1 MAGDPGAGP
10 VLVVD
15 FGAQYA
21 QLIARR
27 VREAHVY
34 SEIVPHTSTAADL
47 VARRPAGIILSGG
60 PKSVNDT
67 PAPVIDPAIYD
78 AGVPILGICYGAQL
92 LCLQLGGEVSRTGR
106 GEYGRTP
113 LTVTAPSPLFVD
125 WPSLSEVWMSHGDA
139 MTTVPDGFVA
149 TASSPDAPV
158 AALHDDRRAIF
169 GVQFHPEV
177 VHTERGRDLLEH
189 FLYDV
194 CGCPPAWTHTSI
206 IESQVEAVR
215 SKVGSSPVLCALSGG
230 VDSAVAAALVHKAV
244 GDQLT
249 CVYVDTGLM
258 RANESE
264 QVEETFRRQFRIDLV
279 HVKAAD
285 RFFDALAGVID
296 PEEKRKIIGGLFIRI
311 FEEVARDLVIERFDP
326 EGPVPEDDPAHDPAS
341 GYLVQGTLYPDV
353 IESGSDSAAIIKS
366 HHNVG
371 GLPDDLAF
379 DLVEPLRLLFKDEV
393 RAVGEELGLPPDI
406 VWRQP
411 FPGPGLAVRIVGEV
425 TPERAEILRAADAI
439 VVEEIRRAGLYRD
452 LWQSFAVLPAVRS
465 VGVMGDGRTYAY
477 RAGAPLVAHHQ
488 RGRGR
493 QPGGSGH
500 HLQATRDHRVGMTGG
515 GGGPGLLPDGEPA
528 YDDSLF
534 AEDAGDPGDIVA
546 ERAWRQE
553 ADAQAAS
560 ARAARAE
567 ELLHGLTGPQRAA
580 VVHRGGPLLIVA
592 GAGSGKTRVL
602 TRRIAHLIATG
613 DAAPWQ
619 ILAITFTNKAADEM
633 RHRVAELVGRR
644 AARMWVSTFHSAC
657 VRILRA
663 HGDRLGYKG
672 SFTIYDDADSRRL
685 IEIVCREL
693 EIDTKKLS
701 PRSIQGQISQAKSS
715 RLGPREYRAAAL
727 TIFDRRVADVFD
739 LYQQRMVEANAMDF
753 DDLLSNAVR
762 LFHENPDVLEHY
774 RTRFTHIL
782 IDEYQDTN
790 AVQNALAVQL
800 AGGHRNI
807 VVVGD
812 SDQSVYRFRG
822 ADITNILEFEQ
833 EFPDA
838 TAITLDQN
846 FRSTQTILDA
856 ANAVIVNNVS
866 RKPKTLW
873 TDLGE
878 GERIV
883 RYRAEDEHD
892 EGAWVAHEINR
903 LRGDQGLRWGDV
915 AVFYRTN
922 AQSRA
927 LEEAMVR
934 AEVPYRV
941 VGGTKFYDRRE
952 IKDVM
957 AYLRVLVNPD
967 DEVNWRRIV
976 NVPKRGVGDTSVARL
991 AGWSG
996 QEGVSFGEAVA
1007 RADEAGL
1014 PAKASAALRGLSG
1027 LLDDLR
1033 LHMAVP
1039 DVVDENGEAVAP
1051 GQDDLGDGSGPMAAE
1066 GVLLPGELV
1075 AAVVERS
1082 GYRSELLSEG
1092 TIEALGRVENV
1103 DELIGVADEYRTLAE
1118 FLEAASLVSDAD
1130 ELDGDGSTVSLMTMH
1145 IAKGLEFPAVFLV
1158 GMEDGVFPHLRSLGD
1173 PVELEEERRL
1183 CYVGIT
1189 RAERHLYLSHAW
1201 SRMLFGST
1209 SSNIPSRFLNEIPAE
1224 LLRDVGGDP
1233 VRPSFG
1239 NGRRYGAEDDDGGT
1253 PGRSVFG
1260 RGHPGGESGFDA
1272 TGRRRRPPPSS
1283 GAEQLALVPGDRVV
1297 HGKWGEGRVVEAS
1310 APGEEAEAVV
1320 VFDSVGRK
1328 KLLLRMAPLKLV

>member
-1 MAGDPGAGP
+1 MTD
-10 VLVVD
+10 V
-15 FGAQYA
+15 
-21 QLIARR
+21 
-27 VREAHVY
+27 
-34 SEIVPHTSTAADL
+34 AD
-47 VARRPAGIILSGG
+47 G
-60 PKSVNDT
+60 
-67 PAPVIDPAIYD
+67 
-78 AGVPILGICYGAQL
+78 
-92 LCLQLGGEVSRTGR
+92 
-106 GEYGRTP
+106 
-113 LTVTAPSPLFVD
+113 PSP
-125 WPSLSEVWMSHGDA
+125 
-139 MTTVPDGFVA
+139 
-149 TASSPDAPV
+149 
-158 AALHDDRRAIF
+158 
-169 GVQFHPEV
+169 
-177 VHTERGRDLLEH
+177 
-189 FLYDV
+189 
-194 CGCPPAWTHTSI
+194 
-206 IESQVEAVR
+206 
-215 SKVGSSPVLCALSGG
+215 
-230 VDSAVAAALVHKAV
+230 
-244 GDQLT
+244 
-249 CVYVDTGLM
+249 
-258 RANESE
+258 
-264 QVEETFRRQFRIDLV
+264 
-279 HVKAAD
+279 
-285 RFFDALAGVID
+285 
-296 PEEKRKIIGGLFIRI
+296 
-311 FEEVARDLVIERFDP
+311 
-326 EGPVPEDDPAHDPAS
+326 
-341 GYLVQGTLYPDV
+341 
-353 IESGSDSAAIIKS
+353 
-366 HHNVG
+366 
-371 GLPDDLAF
+371 
-379 DLVEPLRLLFKDEV
+379 
-393 RAVGEELGLPPDI
+393 
-406 VWRQP
+406 
-411 FPGPGLAVRIVGEV
+411 
-425 TPERAEILRAADAI
+425 
-439 VVEEIRRAGLYRD
+439 
-452 LWQSFAVLPAVRS
+452 
-465 VGVMGDGRTYAY
+465 
-477 RAGAPLVAHHQ
+477 
-488 RGRGR
+488 
-493 QPGGSGH
+493 
-500 HLQATRDHRVGMTGG
+500 
-515 GGGPGLLPDGEPA
+515 LPDGEPA
-528 YDDSLF
+528 YEDSLF
-534 AEDAGDPGDIVA
+534 ASEDDGGEREWPPEALPEPEPADDPEA
-546 ERAWRQE
+546 EARL
-553 ADAQAAS
+553 AA
-560 ARAARAE
+560 ARAAQAE
-567 ELLHGLTGPQRAA
+567 ALLEGLTGPQRAA

-633 RHRVAELVGRR
+633 RRRVTELVGRR

-715 RLGPREYRAAAL
+715 QLGPTEFRAAAL

-739 LYQQRMVEANAMDF
+739 LYQRRMVEANAMDF

-762 LFHENPDVLEHY
+762 LFNENPDVLDHY

-822 ADITNILEFEQ
+822 ADITNILEFER

-873 TDLGE
+873 TDAGE

-903 LRGDQGLRWGDV
+903 LHRHHDLRWGDV

-952 IKDVM
+952 VKDVM

-967 DEVNWRRIV
+967 DEVSWRRIV
-976 NVPKRGVGDTSVARL
+976 NVPKRGVGETSVAKL

-996 QEGVSFGEAVA
+996 RQGVSFGEAVA
-1007 RADEAGL
+1007 RADDVGL
-1014 PAKASAALRGLSG
+1014 PTKAAAALRGLST

-1033 LHMAVP
+1033 GQMAVP
-1039 DVVDENGEAVAP
+1039 DLVDANGEAVAP
-1051 GQDDLGDGSGPMAAE
+1051 GEDDRDDGDDEDGSVDGAPAVTE
-1066 GVLLPGELV
+1066 GVLLPGALV
-1075 AAVVERS
+1075 SAVVERS
-1082 GYRSELLSEG
+1082 GYRSELLAEG

-1103 DELIGVADEYRTLAE
+1103 DELVGVADEYRTLAE

-1130 ELDGDGSTVSLMTMH
+1130 DLDGDGTTVSLMTLH
-1145 IAKGLEFPAVFLV
+1145 IAKGLEFPAVFMV
-1158 GMEDGVFPHLRSLGD
+1158 GLEDGVFPHLRSLGD

-1189 RAERHLYLSHAW
+1189 RAERNLYLSHAW
-1201 SRMLFGST
+1201 SRMLFGTT
-1209 SSNIPSRFLNEIPAE
+1209 SSNIPSRFLNEIPTE

-1233 VRPSFG
+1233 SRPSFG
-1239 NGRRYGAEDDDGGT
+1239 RGGRFEPADDDAGT

-1260 RGHPGGESGFDA
+1260 RGHPEESGFDA
-1272 TGRRRRPPPSS
+1272 TGRRRPSPPSS
-1283 GAEQLALVPGDRVV
+1283 GAELLGLSAGDRVV
-1297 HGKWGEGRVVEAS
+1297 HGKWGEGTVIEAS
-1310 APGEEAEAVV
+1310 GPGEEAEAVV
-1320 VFDSVGRK
+1320 AFDSVGRK
-1328 KLLLRMAPLKLV
+1328 KLLLRMAPLKRA